1 MVELVR
7 SLRACYRLKVA
18 VVTIDGR
25 EFLAHRVKQFDLKKL
40 VDFFIVSCF
49 VHCRKP
55 EVEIYRMALG
65 IAQVDPE
72 EAVLLD

>member
-1 MVELVR
+1 MELVR
-7 SLRACYRLKVA
+7 SLRARYHLKVA
-18 VVTIDGR
+18 VITNDGR
-25 EFLAHRVKQFDLKKL
+25 EFLAHRVKQFDRKEL

-49 VHCRKP
+49 VYCRKP

-72 EAVLLD
+72 EAVNGDA